1 MSCTI
6 DIICPIYNGE
16 KYILELDKSIKKQK
30 NVKIN
35 SIKYV
40 VTESKDNTEKI
51 LNDNNIDYTKIKKE
65 EFSHS
70 KTREMIAKTCNA
82 DIIVFIT
89 QDIIIERDD
98 WLYNLTNPITS
109 GECSASY
116 SRQISKSKGIE
127 KYTREKNYP
136 EASYITTKEDVE
148 KNGLRAFFFSDA
160 SSAISNEVFK
170 KMNYYDNKNLS
181 ISEDMYIAYKLIM
194 NDYRI
199 KYVADSVIIHSH
211 DFKFRELYKRY
222 YDTGVFFK
230 ENSYLDKYGTN
241 KNGGGVAK
249 YVLKRI
255 IQEKNIGAFLRF
267 GPNMIARFIGMKM
280 GKNKI
285 NYSFIDMFSKNKFKI
300 FKWYNK

>member
-1 MSCTI
+1 MNYTV
-6 DIICPIYNGE
+6 DIICPVYNGADC
-16 KYILELDKSIKKQK
+16 ILELDKSIKKQK

-35 SIKYV
+35 SIKYA
-40 VTESKDNTEKI
+40 VTESKDDTEKI
-51 LNDNNIDYTKIKKE
+51 LKDNNIDYIKIKKE

-70 KTREMIAKTCNA
+70 KTREMVAKTCDA

-89 QDIIIERDD
+89 QDIIIERED
-98 WLYNLTNPITS
+98 WLYNLTNPIEN

-136 EASYITTKEDVE
+136 ENSFITSKEDLKE
-148 KNGLRAFFFSDA
+148 KGLRTFFFSDA

-170 KMNYYDNKNLS
+170 KLSYYDNKDLS

-194 NDYRI
+194 NGYKI

-211 DFKFRELYKRY
+211 NFKFKELYKRY
-222 YDTGVFFK
+222 YDTGIFFK
-230 ENSYLDKYGTN
+230 ENSYLDKFGTN
-241 KNGGGVAK
+241 KTGGGMAK

-255 IQEKNIGAFLRF
+255 LQDKDLGAFIRF
-267 GPNMIARFIGMKM
+267 WPDMVARFVGMKV
-280 GKNKI
+280 GKYLKLR
-285 NYSFIDMFSKNKFKI
+285 
-300 FKWYNK
+300 